1 MDKFLL
7 IVTAYC
13 GLVTSVV
20 AQIKTNPLPAASLSM
35 FQSSKNAPH
44 EFEIQ
49 AAGSTPMAAATG
61 SMVFGQGKAN
71 ISKNGTVSGEMNL
84 TNFANNSSQSSVRK
98 SVPFSGKISNP
109 RKVWE
114 KTHTREDEIDQQAD
128 YLVDF
133 TGKTTAAPYYTFK
146 GVLVYRH
153 RIEYWKDEE
162 YSSVQQS
169 NGSYIE
175 PRVCI
180 WGPNG
185 EVGFTF
191 NRPY

>member
-1 MDKFLL
+1 MNKFLL

-20 AQIKTNPLPAASLSM
+20 AQIKTNPLPAPSLSM

-49 AAGSTPMAAATG
+49 AAGIRG
-61 SMVFGQGKAN
+61 IMVFGQGKAN

-84 TNFANNSSQSSVRK
+84 TNFDNSHSSQSSARK
-98 SVPFSGKISNP
+98 SVQFSGKISNP

-114 KTHTREDEIDQQAD
+114 KTYTREEEIDQQAD

-133 TGKTTAAPYYTFK
+133 TGKTTAAPLYTFK

-153 RIEYWKDEE
+153 RIEYY
-162 YSSVQQS
+162 YSENENYIS

-175 PRVCI
+175 PRACV
-180 WGPNG
+180 WGPGG

>member
-1 MDKFLL
+1 MNKFLL

-13 GLVTSVV
+13 GLVTSLV
-20 AQIKTNPLPAASLSM
+20 AQIKTNPLPAPSLSM

-44 EFEIQ
+44 EFELQ
-49 AAGSTPMAAATG
+49 AASTTG

-84 TNFANNSSQSSVRK
+84 TNFASNSSQSSARK
-98 SVPFSGKISNP
+98 SVQFSGKISNP

-114 KTHTREDEIDQQAD
+114 KTDTREDEIDQQAD

-133 TGKTTAAPYYTFK
+133 IGKTTAAPHYTFK
-146 GVLVYRH
+146 GVLVGRH

-162 YSSVQQS
+162 YSSVQQG

-175 PRVCI
+175 PRVCVF
-180 WGPNG
+180 GPNG